1 MFGDGSLTFR
11 EFVTREPLPLATVH
25 DTLLDFLRGRDDA
38 VLCGA
43 HAVNAYV
50 DEPRMSQDIDLL
62 SPCPKELVDQ
72 ISTLLMRRFRIT
84 VRVQQGRNGGFR
96 LYQARNCGE
105 RQLVDVRAAEHL
117 PPVQRVADVLVV
129 APAELIARKVI
140 ASERHKLT
148 PKLGIDLRDV
158 VMLLLTFPELKSQD
172 GPVRERLMSAGA
184 SPEVYAAW
192 DGIVAQEFLPEDEDT
207 GY

>member
-1 MFGDGSLTFR
+1 MFGDGPLTFR
-11 EFVTREPLPLATVH
+11 EFATREPLPLATVH
-25 DTLLDFLRGRDDA
+25 DAVLDFLRGRDDA

-50 DEPRMSQDIDLL
+50 DESRMTQDVDLL
-62 SPCPKELVDQ
+62 SPRPGELVDE

-84 VRVQQGRNGGFR
+84 VRVQQGRNGGSR
-96 LYQARNCGE
+96 LFQARHPAD
-105 RQLVDVRAAEHL
+105 RRLVDVRAAEHL

-129 APAELIARKVI
+129 APAEMIAQKVI

-148 PKLGIDLRDV
+148 PKSGIDLRDV
-158 VMLLLTFPELKSQD
+158 VMLLLTFPELKSQN
-172 GPVRERLMSAGA
+172 GPVRERLLAAGA
-184 SPEVYAAW
+184 SVEEIDAW
-192 DGIVAQEFLPEDEDT
+192 EEIVAQEFLPEDEAA